1 MGSQR
6 LYASFSAVSSNV
18 RNSGQKVKMAARSKG
33 TLITTHRA
41 EYVCPSMYPKYSG
54 HFPAIKQ
61 ESGKGFAQ
69 ATKEHFQDC
78 RARILTSSKGSWGC
92 SGGKFPTIY
101 THEPNIV
108 LTAMGNDRRAR
119 SETHNSQTKKVVLPH
134 LQTDRATHLKNFSK
148 LYQQQRD
155 YYQDRC
161 GKVHR
166 VQHFKLPTE
175 YVDYYHKMRFA
186 QIQPTPG
193 VASEWCRP
201 LDSLMD

>member
-1 MGSQR
+1 
-6 LYASFSAVSSNV
+6 
-18 RNSGQKVKMAARSKG
+18 MAARSKG
-33 TLITTHRA
+33 TLLTTHRA
-41 EYVCPSMYPKYSG
+41 EYVSPLMYPKYSG
-54 HFPAIKQ
+54 HFPNVKQ

-101 THEPNIV
+101 THEPNLV

-119 SETHNSQTKKVVLPH
+119 SEVHNSQTKKVVLPH
-134 LQTDRATHLKNFSK
+134 LQTDRATHLRNFSK
-148 LYQQQRD
+148 LCQQQRD

-166 VQHFKLPTE
+166 VQHFKFPTE
-175 YVDYYHKMRFA
+175 YVDYYHKMRFS

-193 VASEWCRP
+193 VTSEWCRP